1 MRTLDLWRGKPATTA
16 ARTGFSETCVVRG
29 GKAEPFPGVST
40 FAGPAPKEHGGFRSP
55 EVPTSVLRGT
65 GSRIRI
71 RLAGWLTAAVIGLGV
86 AWPASGQTEAADNS
100 LTPCLHA
107 SEILDFQK
115 SFRSTNYPGD
125 AYVALG
131 RLVFAGSAHEVL
143 AFEQNRS
150 FDYVLGTI
158 SASRDSQNQPP
169 TGHPAKLVRRMI
181 FLRPWTFIVDDQILD
196 TRPGSYRALCLY
208 SERQPQTAGHRI
220 RVREGGGEL
229 SCETLLPMRV
239 NYRVERQPES
249 ALESERYRLETVS
262 QNDSSGSR
270 FLWVF
275 HTGGGD
281 SDSPKARSELT
292 ADHGQLKLTISE
304 PHRVFQLNLPPPGEG
319 AGEIAIST
327 ANGEN
332 LVASRPLP
340 SGVLPHGPAASRL
353 LEEWDSAYR
362 AQRPAAWDIG
372 RPARELQRAVSE
384 GAIRP
389 CRIVDLCCG
398 SGTDAVYLAKQGFE
412 VTAIDIAPTAL
423 SLAQQKAREAGAS
436 VQWLLADVL
445 APPKL
450 KPFDVIYD
458 RGCYHVVRDQN
469 LTAYIETIRRL
480 SHPGT
485 QFLLLAARS
494 DEDGTSR
501 NQAGVTEDELRFDFL
516 GLFEVEWLRDIRLE
530 SNEPGREPPGWSA
543 LLRRQSSP

>member
-1 MRTLDLWRGKPATTA
+1 M
-16 ARTGFSETCVVRG
+16 
-29 GKAEPFPGVST
+29 
-40 FAGPAPKEHGGFRSP
+40 
-55 EVPTSVLRGT
+55 
-65 GSRIRI
+65 
-71 RLAGWLTAAVIGLGV
+71 AAVIGLGV

-107 SEILDFQK
+107 SEILDVQ
-115 SFRSTNYPGD
+115 RSLASTSNSSD
-125 AYVALG
+125 AYVPLG
-131 RLVFAGSAHEVL
+131 RLAFGTSLQEVL
-143 AFEQNRS
+143 AFEENRP
-150 FDYVLGTI
+150 FVYVLGTI
-158 SASRDSQNQPP
+158 SAYRDSQTQPP
-169 TGHPAKLVRRMI
+169 PGQPAKLVRRMI
-181 FLRPWTFIVDDQILD
+181 FLRPSTFVVDDQILD
-196 TRPGSYRALCLY
+196 TRSGSFRGWCLY
-208 SERQPQTAGHRI
+208 SQQEPQIAGHRI

-229 SCETLLPMRV
+229 SCETLLPTRV

-249 ALESERYRLETVS
+249 ALESERYRLETIS
-262 QNDSSGSR
+262 QVDSSGSR
-270 FLWVF
+270 ILWVF

-281 SDSPKARSELT
+281 SNPPQARSELT
-292 ADHGQLKLTISE
+292 ADHGQLKLTISAA
-304 PHRVFQLNLPPPGEG
+304 HRVFRLNLPRPAEG
-319 AGEIAIST
+319 AGEIAISD
-327 ANGEN
+327 ANGET
-332 LVASRPLP
+332 LVANRPLP
-340 SGVLPHGPAASRL
+340 SGVLPHGPSGTHL
-353 LEEWDSAYR
+353 LEEWDAAYR
-362 AQRPAAWDIG
+362 GRRPAPWDIG
-372 RPARELQRAVSE
+372 RPAHELQRAVSE

-423 SLAQQKAREAGAS
+423 SLAQQKARKAGVS

-450 KPFDVIYD
+450 KPFDAVYD

-494 DEDGTSR
+494 DEEGTSR

-530 SNEPGREPPGWSA
+530 SNEPGRGPPGWSA
-543 LLRRQSSP
+543 LLRRKSSQ